1 MAHWN
6 YRVMHK
12 DDQVAVH
19 EVFYRD
25 DGSIRSW
32 TVDPVFPRAE
42 TIEDLVA
49 EFERYRRALSEP
61 VLDYAELE
69 LDDEKREDDWT

>member
-1 MAHWN
+1 MSHWN
-6 YRVMHK
+6 YRVMLK

-25 DGSIRSW
+25 DGSIRSC

-49 EFERYRRALSEP
+49 EFEQYRQALSEP
-61 VLDYAELE
+61 VLDFAALDAEY
-69 LDDEKREDDWT
+69 EKPRIDGV